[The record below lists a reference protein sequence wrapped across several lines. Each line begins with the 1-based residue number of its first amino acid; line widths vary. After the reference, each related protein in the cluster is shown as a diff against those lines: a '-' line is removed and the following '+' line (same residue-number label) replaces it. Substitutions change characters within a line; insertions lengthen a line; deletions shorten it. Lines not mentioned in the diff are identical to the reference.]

1 MYMISYEPFYKTL
14 NKKRITQYQLVNK
27 YLIPSSTITRIR
39 NNKSITLK
47 SIESI
52 CKILRCNVNDIVA
65 FI

>member
-1 MYMISYEPFYKTL
+1 MISYEPFYKTL
-14 NKKRITQYQLVNK
+14 SKKRITQYQLVNK

-47 SIESI
+47 SIENI
-52 CKILRCNVNDIVA
+52 CKILHCNVNDIVD

>member
-1 MYMISYEPFYKTL
+1 MISYEPFYKTL

-27 YLIPSSTITRIR
+27 YLIPSSIITRIR

-52 CKILRCNVNDIVA
+52 CKILHCNVNDIVS

>member
-1 MYMISYEPFYKTL
+1 MISYEPFYKTL

-27 YLIPSSTITRIR
+27 YLIPSSIITRIR

-52 CKILRCNVNDIVA
+52 CKILHCNVNDIVA